1 MPIGNSALGKEIHV
15 VGHAPF
21 NPWAV
26 GIGLFFSIALIIIIV
41 CENNISLSE
50 AAFGLLFSVFLLSA
64 ITFYC
69 FRSREGNT
77 LVVFETGL
85 WYPAPDDEPDF
96 VPWEDIK
103 AVLVKGTGHAVTY
116 AFNLVIVP
124 HDIQKYWGPLPLWKK
139 VLRIVERCLW
149 GTHIVIGIPNSA
161 NIEPESFL
169 EMIRSRVGASRRGKD
184 GQV

>member
-26 GIGLFFSIALIIIIV
+26 GIGLFFCIALIIIIV
-41 CENNISLSE
+41 CKNNISLFE

-64 ITFYC
+64 IIFYC

-85 WYPAPDDEPDF
+85 WYSAPEDEPDF

-103 AVLVKGTGHAVTY
+103 AVLVQGTPALTY

-139 VLRIVERCLW
+139 VLRIVERCQW
-149 GTHIVIGIPNSA
+149 GTHIVIGIPYSA
-161 NIEPESFL
+161 DIEPESFL
-169 EMIRSRVGASRRGKD
+169 EMTRSRIGQSRRGEG